1 MTPGPGGVKITLKLV
16 KTEEN
21 LRMLHHITSSVIV
34 LHKCAW
40 VNSII
45 LGRQP
50 TYVWHSESTWLIAVE
65 RGQIGSPSKGRIL
78 LMQNKFTGLWLTPA
92 NKPIVEHFIRK
103 ATGDSN
109 GDSKHNRSTS
119 MWVKELSRHVW
130 IKKGLT
136 CTSSETG
143 PCAASSAAGRGS
155 PCRWG
160 QRAVIPSGDSSL
172 VLVGPPKTCRRVRG
186 ADQWD
191 RRQIRADV
199 EGTLAWHT
207 FRVGVEEL
215 HSYTLRLQSHCQ
227 VESTVSDLVL
237 WTRLDLKI

>member
-1 MTPGPGGVKITLKLV
+1 MTPGPRGVKITLKLV

-21 LRMLHHITSSVIV
+21 LRMLHRITSSVIIV
-34 LHKCAW
+34 HKCAW

-50 TYVWHSESTWLIAVE
+50 TYMSGIATVPDWSVWKEDKLD
-65 RGQIGSPSKGRIL
+65 PPPIL
-78 LMQNKFTGLWLTPA
+78 LMQTKFTGLWLKPD
-92 NKPIVEHFIRK
+92 NKPIVEHLIRK

-119 MWVKELSRHVW
+119 MWVKEPRRHVW

-155 PCRWG
+155 LCR
-160 QRAVIPSGDSSL
+160 
-172 VLVGPPKTCRRVRG
+172 
-186 ADQWD
+186 
-191 RRQIRADV
+191 
-199 EGTLAWHT
+199 
-207 FRVGVEEL
+207 
-215 HSYTLRLQSHCQ
+215 
-227 VESTVSDLVL
+227 
-237 WTRLDLKI
+237 